1 MDIHLDILLD
11 LPNVTVFTCEQV
23 EGFTVLKLKLL
34 NEGISC
40 PHCHSYT
47 DEVHQNR
54 PILVRDL
61 PISGRKIYLKVPRRQ
76 FYCQNCQR
84 YSTERLN
91 FLEAGRNYTLRYEDY
106 IYEKVK
112 ELTIEQVS
120 VKEELSYERV
130 SNIFRKISQK
140 KTRDWGYPERL
151 SIDEFSRKKGKSDF
165 VTVVSDLDRGSLL
178 EVINSHKSEEI
189 IKSLEK
195 IPLKVRENVKEV
207 CVDMWGGF
215 PKVIKAVFPNARLVI
230 DRFHVMKLV
239 NKAVNNIRL
248 ERNLKG
254 RKSRSLLLKNE
265 EDLTEEETGEL
276 EELLKE
282 SPCLRIAYELKE
294 ELRDIYQTSTTVKMG
309 LRKLKRWLS
318 SAQIILG
325 KVARTI
331 ERHLD
336 GIANYF
342 VQQTTSGI
350 MEGLNN
356 RIKLILR
363 QSYGF
368 KSFEMMRE
376 KLLACLFKEFEEEW
390 EEHSILFQR
399 NGEHC
404 LNQLVGKD
412 FQI

>member
-11 LPNVTVFTCEQV
+11 LPNVSVFTCEQV

-47 DEVHQNR
+47 KEVHQNR

-76 FYCQNCQR
+76 FYCQSCQR
-84 YSTERLN
+84 YSTEKLN
-91 FLEAGRNYTLRYEDY
+91 FLEAGRNYTLRYETY
-106 IYEKVK
+106 IYEQVK
-112 ELTIEQVS
+112 ELTIEQIS
-120 VKEELSYERV
+120 IKEELSYERV
-130 SNIFRKISQK
+130 SNIFQRVSKGK
-140 KTRDWGYPERL
+140 KKVWGKPERL
-151 SIDEFSRKKGKSDF
+151 SLDEFSRKKGKGDF

-189 IKSLEK
+189 IGVLEK
-195 IPLKVRENVKEV
+195 IPLEVRENVKEV

-215 PKVIKAVFPNARLVI
+215 PKVIKAVFPKARIVI

-239 NKAVNNIRL
+239 NKAVNKIRL
-248 ERNLKG
+248 KLSIKG
-254 RKSRSLLLKNE
+254 SKNRGLLLKNK
-265 EDLTEEETGEL
+265 DHLTEEEREEL

-282 SPCLRIAYELKE
+282 SPCLRMAYELKE
-294 ELRDIYQTSTTVKMG
+294 ELREIYQASTTVKMG
-309 LRKLKRWLS
+309 LRKLKKWLS
-318 SAQIILG
+318 SARIILG
-325 KVARTI
+325 KIAETI
-331 ERHLD
+331 ERHLQ

-342 VQQTTSGI
+342 CQGTTSGM

-376 KLLACLFKEFEEEW
+376 KLLACLFKEFEEE
-390 EEHSILFQR
+390 
-399 NGEHC
+399 
-404 LNQLVGKD
+404 GKD
-412 FQI
+412 SQSFSRGMENIA

>member
-1 MDIHLDILLD
+1 M
-11 LPNVTVFTCEQV
+11 
-23 EGFTVLKLKLL
+23 
-34 NEGISC
+34 
-40 PHCHSYT
+40 
-47 DEVHQNR
+47 
-54 PILVRDL
+54 
-61 PISGRKIYLKVPRRQ
+61 
-76 FYCQNCQR
+76 
-84 YSTERLN
+84 
-91 FLEAGRNYTLRYEDY
+91 
-106 IYEKVK
+106 
-112 ELTIEQVS
+112 
-120 VKEELSYERV
+120 
-130 SNIFRKISQK
+130 
-140 KTRDWGYPERL
+140 
-151 SIDEFSRKKGKSDF
+151 
-165 VTVVSDLDRGSLL
+165 DRGSLL

-189 IKSLEK
+189 IEILEK
-195 IPLKVRENVKEV
+195 IPLEVRENVKEV

-215 PKVIKAVFPNARLVI
+215 PKVIKAVFPNASLVI

-248 ERNLKG
+248 KRNLKG
-254 RKSRSLLLKNE
+254 WKSRGLLLKNE
-265 EDLTEEETGEL
+265 DNLTEEETGEL

-309 LRKLKRWLS
+309 LRKLKKWLS

-342 VQQTTSGI
+342 TQQTTSGM

-368 KSFEMMRE
+368 TPPLSPPMGGE
-376 KLLACLFKEFEEEW
+376 K
-390 EEHSILFQR
+390 
-399 NGEHC
+399 NY
-404 LNQLVGKD
+404 
-412 FQI
+412 